1 MMGQQLCCND
11 YSKTYYTKT
20 FDTKK
25 SVGERVV
32 LTLKLIQVK
41 NSLPIIP
48 VCETSVLILS

>member
-1 MMGQQLCCND
+1 MGQLLRCN
-11 YSKTYYTKT
+11 YSKTYTKT

-41 NSLPIIP
+41 NSLAIIP
-48 VCETSVLILS
+48 DYETGVLVLS

>member
-1 MMGQQLCCND
+1 MMGQPLRCND
-11 YSKTYYTKT
+11 YSKTCTKT

-32 LTLKLIQVK
+32 LTLKLIRVK
-41 NSLPIIP
+41 NSFPIIP